1 MESKMES
8 NPIVDGA
15 DSGGPRDASGELAR
29 MKNLGPVSAARLR
42 SVGITDPEDLRQI
55 GSVEAYLRLK
65 RAYPFETSLVT
76 LYALEGALTD
86 THWYALPE
94 QTKAE
99 LRARVARR
107 R

>member
-1 MESKMES
+1 
-8 NPIVDGA
+8 
-15 DSGGPRDASGELAR
+15 

-42 SVGITDPEDLRQI
+42 SVGITNPEDLRQV

-65 RAYPFETSLVT
+65 RAYPFETSLIT

-94 QTKAE
+94 RTKAE
-99 LRARVARR
+99 LRARAARR

>member
-1 MESKMES
+1 MGSEPVVEG
-8 NPIVDGA
+8 PGPGDVD
-15 DSGGPRDASGELAR
+15 ELGDLGR

-42 SVGITDPEDLRQI
+42 SVGIETPEDLRQV
-55 GSVEAYLRLK
+55 GSIEAYVRLK

-94 QTKAE
+94 RTKAE
-99 LRARVARR
+99 LRIRAARR
-107 R
+107 L